1 MNVWIMLS
9 FTKNIVQ
16 LVQNL
21 WTIQVCEC
29 FVGAYTTNMIKIL
42 SHQFVYAGGRRAAA
56 SCSGRTVV
64 GPAEVCTDNTVRRF
78 CVCCGG
84 GPLDML
90 ATARF
95 HIQVQFLIH
104 SALNSV
110 LIRRQCSFPA
120 MLGQLLRAETP

>member
-56 SCSGRTVV
+56 
-64 GPAEVCTDNTVRRF
+64 
-78 CVCCGG
+78 
-84 GPLDML
+84 
-90 ATARF
+90 
-95 HIQVQFLIH
+95 
-104 SALNSV
+104 
-110 LIRRQCSFPA
+110 
-120 MLGQLLRAETP
+120 LLRPHSSRASGGLY